1 MQILAIED
9 NPETARYIASSLEEA
24 GHQVCLAEDGPS
36 GLRMLRQR
44 KFDLMIVDRLL
55 PGLDGL
61 SVVQLIRDQ
70 GITLPVL
77 FLSALGGVDD
87 RVKGLNAGG
96 DDYLVKPFSLRELQ
110 ARVAA
115 LARRSSIPAQEIL
128 LKAGDLE
135 MNLMTRR
142 ATRGETEIE
151 LLPREWEL
159 LHYLMINKGKVVTKK
174 MLLEKIWDFH
184 FDPRTNVVETHISRL
199 RQKIDK
205 GFAIE
210 LLQTVRGSGY
220 MLRDPV

>member
-1 MQILAIED
+1 MRILVIED
-9 NPETARYIASSLEEA
+9 NEETANFIATGLGEA
-24 GHQVCLAEDGPS
+24 GHQVILAEDGPT
-36 GLRMLRQR
+36 GLKILRAR
-44 KFDLMIVDRLL
+44 PFDLMIVDRLL

-70 GITLPVL
+70 GLTVPVL

-115 LARRSSIPAQEIL
+115 LGRRTTMSAQEIL
-128 LKAGDLE
+128 LKAGELE
-135 MNLMTRR
+135 MNLLTRR
-142 ATRGETEIE
+142 VSRGETEID

-159 LHYLMINKGKVVTKK
+159 LEYLLINKGRLVTKK

-205 GFAIE
+205 GFALE
-210 LLQTVRGSGY
+210 LLQTVRGAGY
-220 MLRDPV
+220 MIRDPA

>member
-1 MQILAIED
+1 MNILVIED
-9 NPETARYIASSLEEA
+9 SEETSEYIAAGLKQA
-24 GHQVCLAEDGPS
+24 GHQISVADDGPK
-36 GLRMLRQR
+36 GLRALRR
-44 KFDLMIVDRLL
+44 GDYDLLIVDRML

-70 GITLPVL
+70 GLTVPVL

-96 DDYLVKPFSLRELQ
+96 DDYLIKPFSLRELE

-115 LARRSSIPAQEIL
+115 LGRRSSRMAKEIL
-128 LKAGDLE
+128 LRAGDLE
-135 MNLMTRR
+135 MNLITRR
-142 ATRGETEIE
+142 VSRGETEID

-159 LHYLMINKGKVVTKK
+159 LEYLLTNKGRLVTKK

-199 RQKIDK
+199 RQKVDK

-210 LLQTVRGSGY
+210 LIHTFRGSGY
-220 MLRDPV
+220 MIREPA